1 MTEILK
7 QFERNRLSQFLPST
21 PDEYFALRLARGLGE
36 PQAANHYA
44 ILASQYSQHKLLCA
58 YQRAIGAK
66 HTAKTPAKIF
76 HEYLESIPPGGSNGI
91 ARPKLM
97 AVRIERRCIAVGIFT
112 GTHLDGFRAR
122 ALAADHDAADSTAV
136 AFLRECL
143 SDCECRTIAVETV
156 AGDIRRS
163 ILHEAVLATCRSV
176 GVSVWEISI
185 KTVME
190 SLAYPPPKT
199 REEIRKQVL
208 RMWPLPGLKRAEQ
221 CALDAF
227 AVGLHVQTERLF
239 GADTM
244 NGH

>member
-7 QFERNRLSQFLPST
+7 QFERTRLSPFLPSS
-21 PDEYFALRLARGLGE
+21 PDEYFALRLARGLSE
-36 PQAANHYA
+36 PEVANHYA

-58 YQRAIGAK
+58 YHRAISAK
-66 HTAKTPAKIF
+66 HSTKTPAKIF
-76 HEYLESIPPGGSNGI
+76 HEYLDSIPPGGSNGI

-122 ALAADHDAADSTAV
+122 ALAADHEAADATAV
-136 AFLRECL
+136 SFLRECL
-143 SDCECRTIAVETV
+143 YGCECRTIAVEAV

-163 ILHEAVLATCRSV
+163 VLHGAVLATCRSV
-176 GVSVWEISI
+176 GVSVWEVSI

-190 SLAYPPPKT
+190 SLAHPPPKT
-199 REEIRKQVL
+199 REEMRKQVL
-208 RMWPLPGLKRAEQ
+208 RLWPLPGLKWVEE

-227 AVGLHVQTERLF
+227 AVGLYVQTERLF